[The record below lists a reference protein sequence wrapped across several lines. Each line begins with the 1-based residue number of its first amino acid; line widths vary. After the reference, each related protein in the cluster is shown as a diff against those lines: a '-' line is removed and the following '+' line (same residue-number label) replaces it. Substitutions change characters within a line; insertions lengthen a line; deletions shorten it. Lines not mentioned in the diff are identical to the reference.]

1 MPKRTPEQLLKQ
13 RQELYNY
20 RNLLYPQSQ
29 ERGQRLRRELK
40 EVKQELKETKKDKD
54 RLAQVVEKQQL
65 IIEELREIAYGK
77 KKVSREKQKVI
88 AVFDIDTEGE
98 GKEEKKK
105 TKKERSTESY
115 RRPKPKPEEITE
127 EVRFDLEMNTQGGCQ
142 CPRCGNGV
150 TGIREHESYR
160 EDLKELDILVRQ
172 SRRIVKRIHES
183 GYCKNCKKR
192 QHALPLDKAQLS
204 QAVSFGQNLRTI
216 VTYLNIFLGL
226 SYSETITHLSNVYGI
241 KVSQGEMTNI
251 LQSQADLLKPYYQQ
265 IYQELREE
273 QGCHYDETGWK
284 VQGESEGNYAWVK
297 TGVTSN
303 KILFWF
309 GRSRG
314 KGVAE
319 KLRGYPGKM
328 NQDQICISDDYPG
341 YWNLYPPEKHQL
353 CWAHPHRKLRDLAQ
367 SGTLNKTKLKHCRN
381 VFTRFAKIY
390 RDTEGVK
397 QKSDQG
403 TSPTKTQ
410 IEKLKQR
417 LLKLMK
423 PHKQDPEK
431 LSAIKASI
439 TERIDRY
446 FTCLRFPC
454 IPLDNNKAERTIRR
468 LVLKRKKSFGSKT
481 EKGANMLTILYS
493 AVFSLA
499 WSYPQEEFFTR
510 YREAID
516 GKIGD

>member
-1 MPKRTPEQLLKQ
+1 MPKLTHEQFLKQ

-20 RNLLYPQSQ
+20 RNILYPQLKERSQ
-29 ERGQRLRRELK
+29 KVRQKLKHVQEENEELK
-40 EVKQELKETKKDKD
+40 ASNKQANKTI
-54 RLAQVVEKQQL
+54 EKQQL

-77 KKVSREKQKVI
+77 KKVSRGKQKVI
-88 AVFDIDTEGE
+88 AVFDIDSEGE
-98 GKEEKKK
+98 EKEGKKK
-105 TKKERSTESY
+105 TKKERTPQSY

-127 EVRFDLEMNTQGGCQ
+127 EVRFDLEDRC
-142 CPRCGNGV
+142 CPECGNEA
-150 TGIREHESYR
+150 TEIKEHESYR
-160 EDLKELDILVRQ
+160 EDLKELDILVQQ

-204 QAVSFGQNLRTI
+204 QTSSFGQNLRTI

-226 SYSETITHLSNVYGI
+226 SYSETGTHLKNVYGI
-241 KVSQGEMTNI
+241 HVSQGEITNM
-251 LQSQADLLKPYYQQ
+251 LQSQADLFRPYYQQ
-265 IYQELREE
+265 IYRKLQEEP
-273 QGCHYDETGWK
+273 GCHYDETGWK
-284 VQGESEGNYAWVK
+284 IQGESEGNYAWTK
-297 TGVTSN
+297 TGVKSDN
-303 KILFWF
+303 VLFWF

-319 KLRGYPGKM
+319 KLRGDPEKI

-341 YWNLYPPEKHQL
+341 YWKLYPPEKHQL

-367 SGTLNKTKLKHCRN
+367 SGTLDKTKRKHCQN

-390 RDTEGVK
+390 RDTEELK
-397 QKSDQG
+397 QKFDQG
-403 TSPTKTQ
+403 VSPTKTQ

-431 LSAIKASI
+431 LIAIKASI

-446 FTCLRFPC
+446 FTCLNIPD
-454 IPLDNNKAERTIRR
+454 IPLDNNKAERTIRK

-493 AVFSLA
+493 VVFSLA

-510 YREAID
+510 YQEAID
-516 GKIGD
+516 GKLED